1 MSLLNDTYT
10 HLADDSEAI
19 KRKITPA
26 LFLTNDENETSPS
39 APKKILHPNESVFK
53 SPFSR
58 TLSPTTTPK
67 TQLFKSP
74 LRD

>member
-10 HLADDSEAI
+10 HLADDSEVV

-39 APKKILHPNESVFK
+39 APKKTLSNESVFK